1 MKNILPSRTGIFT
14 VLLLSGFMS
23 LTASC
28 RRDQYVCECYS
39 SVKGA
44 MSNDLGGIKQDKAQ
58 DQCNYIY
65 IHLKA
70 TDSSVYCQLVQPYK
84 K

>member
-1 MKNILPSRTGIFT
+1 MKNILPARKGTFT
-14 VLLLSGFMS
+14 ALFLLFIAS
-23 LTASC
+23 AIVSC
-28 RRDQYVCECYS
+28 RPDRYVCECYS
-39 SVKGA
+39 SIKGA
-44 MSNDLGGIKQDKAQ
+44 SSNDLGGIKHDKAQ